1 MKTLKQIIS
10 EAKAETKEKK
20 PTDWKRASMKIEP
33 DEKMFGTAKNPR
45 GVEYGF
51 IHVHE
56 NIPKESKQ
64 EVSKRL
70 DDMGGYGP
78 KKTPVDR
85 SKNVGAFI
93 GRDGKV
99 SFFENARASHG
110 QAKQHVDIDN
120 PIPAT
125 VSWNSRDHAH
135 VEVHGNEPLDKD
147 TENAIVNHE
156 GLNRMFGKVSIKK
169 V

>member
-10 EAKAETKEKK
+10 EAKAAAKPKG
-20 PTDWKRASMKIEP
+20 PTDWKRTKMKIEP
-33 DEKMFGTAKNPR
+33 DEKMFGTAKNFR
-45 GVEYGF
+45 GIEYGL
-51 IHVHE
+51 IHVHGD
-56 NIPKESKQ
+56 IPEESKQ
-64 EVSKRL
+64 QVSKSL
-70 DDMGGYGP
+70 DEMGGYSP
-78 KKTPVDR
+78 KTTPADR

-110 QAKQHVDIDN
+110 QARQHVNIKN

-125 VSWNSRDHAH
+125 VSWNSRDHAQ

-147 TENAIVNHE
+147 TENAIVNHY